1 MEEKEK
7 IIFEPQ
13 VAPDFNANKVK
24 ALFYEVV
31 FLEAHF

>member
-7 IIFEPQ
+7 MIFEPEL
-13 VAPDFNANKVK
+13 ALDFNANKVK

-31 FLEAHF
+31 FLEVHF